1 MSFNKKII
9 IGARGSRLSLAYAN
23 YAKKLIIRN
32 NRLNENEVDIK
43 IIKTKGDI
51 FSKTPLSQLGGKG
64 VFCKEIE
71 NELINNIR
79 KLL

>member
-43 IIKTKGDI
+43 IIKTREI
-51 FSKTPLSQLGGKG
+51 FFQRHPYLSL
-64 VFCKEIE
+64 VEREFFA
-71 NELINNIR
+71 R
-79 KLL
+79 R

>member
-9 IGARGSRLSLAYAN
+9 IGARGSRLSLAYTN

-32 NRLNENEVDIK
+32 NQLNENEVDIK

-51 FSKTPLSQLGGKG
+51 FPKTPLSQLGGKG
-64 VFCKEIE
+64 VF
-71 NELINNIR
+71 L
-79 KLL
+79 

>member
-1 MSFNKKII
+1 MSFNNKII

-51 FSKTPLSQLGGKG
+51 FS
-64 VFCKEIE
+64 
-71 NELINNIR
+71 
-79 KLL
+79 

>member
-32 NRLNENEVDIK
+32 NQLNENEIDIK
-43 IIKTKGDI
+43 IIKTLCMRKREKI
-51 FSKTPLSQLGGKG
+51 
-64 VFCKEIE
+64 
-71 NELINNIR
+71 LILN
-79 KLL
+79 LLN